1 MRLTTKIILG
11 IILSV
16 FIISLTFI
24 IGFSFTDRKNQK
36 HSYSNVIDLPQGN
49 MIGIELAAFKTI
61 LIDEIQ
67 LESNGYNY
75 RLSNKCNIIFDSI
88 PADSNPEMLFIPGVL
103 KEYIAVYTSDDT
115 LTIKLNVPDLGEK
128 FRTEAYRFQAISGV
142 NLHFNIS
149 KLDIVSKAQSLSVNI
164 KNIETDSIKV
174 VSNGNIFIDSCK
186 VLCIEPQLLNNYR
199 NLKVSNCDVKRMNL
213 DLDNIRNWNI
223 ENCNIEEEY
232 MTGSKTHSITQ
243 NKNEASTI
251 NWNPKKKDA
260 ELNIKIQ
267 GEPAKIIIQ

>member
-36 HSYSNVIDLPQGN
+36 QSNVIDLPQGN
-49 MIGIELAAFKTI
+49 LIGIELASFKTI

-75 RLSNKCNIIFDSI
+75 GLSDKCNIIFDSV
-88 PADSNPEMLFIPGVL
+88 PANPNPEMLFIPGVL
-103 KEYIAVYTSDDT
+103 KEFIAVYTSDDT
-115 LTIKLNVPDLGEK
+115 LMIKLNVPDLGEK
-128 FRTEAYRFQAISGV
+128 FRTDAYRFQVISGI

-149 KLDIVSKAQSLSVNI
+149 KFDIVNKAQLLSIVM
-164 KNIETDSIKV
+164 KNIETDSMKV
-174 VSNGNIFIDSCK
+174 ASNSNIFIDSCK
-186 VLCIEPQLLNNYR
+186 VLCIEPQFLNNYR
-199 NLKVSNCDVKRMNL
+199 SLKISNCDVKRINL
-213 DLDNIRNWNI
+213 DLDNMWNCNI
-223 ENCNIEEEY
+223 ESCNIEEEY
-232 MTGSKTHSITQ
+232 ITGSRTHSITQ

-251 NWNPKKKDA
+251 NWNPKEKDA